1 MYTVA
6 DKSQTLLHPTLR
18 KISNTVGRSNA
29 GDGSGLKMRREGQQR
44 EEGRREG
51 YLTSLNANRNG
62 IDNDESHQ
70 KPLEPV
76 I

>member
-1 MYTVA
+1 
-6 DKSQTLLHPTLR
+6 
-18 KISNTVGRSNA
+18 
-29 GDGSGLKMRREGQQR
+29 MRFSVEGGTAEREG
-44 EEGRREG
+44 EEGGR
-51 YLTSLNANRNG
+51 YLTSLDANRNG